1 MLKRNKTFIHSFIQ
15 LKADMLGTEDSKY
28 GKKCTEGNGNGSSV
42 RPSLATDQNGHMI
55 NPTNKVMDYL
65 VRDSDNNLV
74 NRPDLTI

>member
-1 MLKRNKTFIHSFIQ
+1 
-15 LKADMLGTEDSKY
+15 MLGTEDSKY
-28 GKKCTEGNGNGSSV
+28 GKKCTAGNGNGSIV
-42 RPSLATDQNGHMI
+42 WHSLATDQNGHMI